1 MRPPFRYL
9 PLILLLAVG
18 ACLADEQEQLLLRVA
33 ERLSVAQELSGRFH
47 QEKYVSF
54 LQKPFVSKGEFSL
67 SRTGGLRWQVTEP
80 VDSLMSVQ
88 GDVVTLDGQPVQDYG
103 VARLMTRLMF
113 AFMEGDVSGL
123 DRAFDV
129 QAKVDDEG
137 WQLSLIPNGA
147 RLQAAFERIDMLGDD
162 HLREVTVLEQEGSR
176 TRVRFLDVRATG
188 PTAPQ
193 PEAFAPDETTD

>member
-1 MRPPFRYL
+1 M
-9 PLILLLAVG
+9 LLLAAG
-18 ACLADEQEQLLLRVA
+18 ACLADAQVQLLQRLA

-67 SRTGGLRWQVTEP
+67 SRTGGLHWQVTEP

-88 GDVVTLDGQPVQDYG
+88 GDRVTLDGQPVQDYG

-129 QAKVDDEG
+129 QANVDDEG
-137 WQLSLIPNGA
+137 WQLSLVPKGT

-162 HLREVTVLEQEGSR
+162 HLREVTVLEQEGNR
-176 TRVRFLDVRATG
+176 TRVRFLDVRAAGLTV
-188 PTAPQ
+188 PQ
-193 PEAFAPDETTD
+193 PEAPTPDETSD